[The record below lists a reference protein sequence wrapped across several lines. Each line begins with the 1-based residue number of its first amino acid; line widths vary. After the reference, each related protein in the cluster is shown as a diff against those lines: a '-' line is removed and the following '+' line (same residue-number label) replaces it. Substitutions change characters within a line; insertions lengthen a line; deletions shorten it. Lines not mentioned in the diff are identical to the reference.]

1 MASEYLLV
9 LAGCVLVTLPLEFI
23 LGARVYRRPA
33 RLAAV
38 VLPVAAVFYVWDL
51 VAIAR
56 GHWWFNPARTSG
68 VLLPGGV
75 PLEEALFFLVIPLCG
90 LLTYEAVGAVLAR
103 RRSRRVEVA
112 DPVAEPAKPLARPT
126 HPLAEP
132 SHSLAEPS
140 SPLAELVE
148 ARPREG
154 DRDA

>member
-1 MASEYLLV
+1 MAYEYLIV
-9 LAGCVLVTLPLEFI
+9 LAACVLVTLPLEFV

-38 VLPVAAVFYVWDL
+38 VLPVAAVFYLWDL

-68 VLLPGGV
+68 VVLPGGV

-90 LLTYEAVGAVLAR
+90 LLTYEAVGSVLDR
-103 RRSRRVEVA
+103 LRSRRAQIA
-112 DPVAEPAKPLARPT
+112 DPSAPAETSPLAEQSPLVEPT
-126 HPLAEP
+126 PLAEP
-132 SHSLAEPS
+132 IPLAEP
-140 SPLAELVE
+140 VE
-148 ARPREG
+148 ARPQAG

>member
-1 MASEYLLV
+1 MAYEYLIV
-9 LAGCVLVTLPLEFI
+9 LAACVLVTLPLEFI

-90 LLTYEAVGAVLAR
+90 LLTYEAVGSVLAR
-103 RRSRRVEVA
+103 RRGWRTEVA
-112 DPVAEPAKPLARPT
+112 DPAAESVP
-126 HPLAEP
+126 PLAEP
-132 SHSLAEPS
+132 SR
-140 SPLAELVE
+140 PLAELVE
-148 ARPREG
+148 AGEQSLEARAREA
-154 DRDA
+154 RDA